1 MVFFLH
7 DVPSDVAFVRIRYYY
22 DAVEKKNVIFYT
34 EIFNEKIGFVIF
46 SPSQFNFSS

>member
-7 DVPSDVAFVRIRYYY
+7 DVPSDVAFVRIRYY
-22 DAVEKKNVIFYT
+22 DAVGKKNVISYT
-34 EIFNEKIGFVIF
+34 EIFNEKICFVIF